1 MRSEDFIWPVRVFY
15 EDTDSTGLVYHAS
28 FLRFMERART
38 EWLRSFGFEL
48 PALRQQ
54 YNVLF
59 TVSRLQIDYLM
70 PARFNDMLDVG
81 VGLSRLGG
89 ASFMLD
95 QGIRR
100 ESKEL
105 LCQGTVR
112 IACVD
117 AESMRPRSIP
127 QSICSELKRDCRSIP
142 A

>member
-1 MRSEDFIWPVRVFY
+1 MRSEEFIWPVRVFY

-54 YNVLF
+54 HNVLF
-59 TVSRLQIDYLM
+59 SVSRLKIDYLI
-70 PARFNDMLDVG
+70 PARFNDMLDIG
-81 VGLSRLGG
+81 VALARLGG

-100 ESKEL
+100 GTEEL
-105 LCQGTVR
+105 LCRGKVR